1 MIFNCCH
8 VHTGNHDLMSFY
20 LSERK
25 DTFKH
30 LLLLAV
36 GNIGNLKSLLKLI
49 GRYVLL
55 LFGDDLPHN
64 AC

>member
-1 MIFNCCH
+1 MIFNCRH
-8 VHTGNHDLMSFY
+8 VYSGNHDLMSFY
-20 LSERK
+20 LSERE

-36 GNIGNLKSLLKLI
+36 GNIGNLKSLLKFI

-55 LFGDDLPHN
+55 LFGDYLTHN